1 MENSTSDQ
9 ARTNHDRTKVALI
22 FGGQSP
28 EHGVSCLTAASVLQ
42 AMESSRFDVVAVGIT
57 KRGRWTQVPLDVV
70 VNYAVVDGIVP
81 EVADGDRDAV
91 WMLGASGC
99 EVASRD
105 GESLVD
111 VHGVDVAFALL
122 HGPYGEDG
130 TIQGL
135 FEMMGI
141 RYVGS
146 GVAASAIGMDKH
158 HMKVAFEAAGLP
170 VWPYV
175 VATAQRW
182 QDERES
188 VVDEVSE
195 LQFPV
200 FVKPCRGGSSL
211 GITRVTDIT
220 GLAAAVLDA
229 QAHDPKVIIEQGFVG
244 ARELECAVLAN
255 PGASDGC
262 DASTI
267 GEVRVLVKDGFYDF
281 EAKYIADDQAALD
294 IPAVIPIEL
303 SGEIQDVAKKAF
315 KAVGAEGLARV
326 DVFATT
332 DGEVWVNEI
341 NTMPGFTEI
350 SMFPKLMQHDGM
362 TYAHLVAMLI
372 ELAMTR
378 NVGLR

>member
-1 MENSTSDQ
+1 MENSTSGQ
-9 ARTNHDRTKVALI
+9 RPPRNRTRVALI

-28 EHGVSCLTAASVLQ
+28 EHGVSCLTAASVLK
-42 AMESSRFDVVAVGIT
+42 AMDVSRFDVVAVGIT
-57 KRGRWTQVPLDVV
+57 RRGRWTQVPLNVV
-70 VNYAVVDGIVP
+70 AGYCVTDGQVP
-81 EVADGDRDAV
+81 EVTDGERDAV

-105 GESLVD
+105 GASLVD

-182 QDERES
+182 ADERER
-188 VVDEVSE
+188 VVEEVSQ

-211 GITRVTDIT
+211 GITRVTDVSE
-220 GLAAAVLDA
+220 LEAAVAAAQV
-229 QAHDPKVIIEQGFVG
+229 HDPKVIVEQGFVG

-255 PGASDGC
+255 PEAALRC

-267 GEVRVLVKDGFYDF
+267 GEIRVLVKDGFYDF

-294 IPAVIPIEL
+294 IPADIPVEL
-303 SGEIQDVAKKAF
+303 SERIQDVAKQAF
-315 KAVGAEGLARV
+315 AAVGAEGLARV
-326 DVFATT
+326 DVFATE
-332 DGEVWVNEI
+332 DGQVWLNEI

-350 SMFPKLMQHDGM
+350 SMFPKLKQHDGM
-362 TYAHLVAMLI
+362 TYADLVAALI
-372 ELAMTR
+372 ESALTR
-378 NVGLR
+378 PVGLR

>member
-1 MENSTSDQ
+1 MTESTSRPRD
-9 ARTNHDRTKVALI
+9 AHEGRTRVALI

-42 AMESSRFDVVAVGIT
+42 AMDSSRFDVVAVGIT
-57 KRGRWTQVPLDVV
+57 RSGRWTQVPLEVV
-70 VNYAVVDGIVP
+70 ANYSVVDGQVP
-81 EVADGDRDAV
+81 EVAEGDHDAV

-158 HMKVAFEAAGLP
+158 HMKVAFESAGLP

-175 VATAQRW
+175 VATPQRW
-182 QDERES
+182 QDEREA
-188 VVDEVSE
+188 VLGEVSE
-195 LQFPV
+195 LAFPV

-211 GITRVTDIT
+211 GITRVTDIS
-220 GLAAAVLDA
+220 GLEAAVAEA
-229 QAHDPKVIIEQGFVG
+229 QKHDPKVIIEQGFVD

-255 PGASDGC
+255 PEAPGRC

-267 GEVRVLVKDGFYDF
+267 GEIRVLAKDGFYDF

-294 IPAVIPIEL
+294 IAATIPDQL
-303 SGEIQDVAKKAF
+303 SARIQTVAKQAF
-315 KAVGAEGLARV
+315 HAVGAEGLARV
-326 DVFATT
+326 DVFATR
-332 DGEVWVNEI
+332 DGEVWLNEI

-350 SMFPKLMQHDGM
+350 SMFPKLMQYDGM
-362 TYAHLVAMLI
+362 TYPDLVATLI
-372 ELAMTR
+372 DLAMTR
-378 NVGLR
+378 PGGLR

>member
-1 MENSTSDQ
+1 MADQ
-9 ARTNHDRTKVALI
+9 ARTRVALI
-22 FGGQSP
+22 FGGESP

-42 AMESSRFDVVAVGIT
+42 AIDQDSFDVVGVGIT
-57 KRGRWTQVPLDVV
+57 RHGRWTQVPLDVV
-70 VNYAVVDGIVP
+70 ANYRIIDGQVP
-81 EVADGDRDAV
+81 EVADGDHDAV
-91 WMLGASGC
+91 WMVGASGC

-105 GESLVD
+105 GHALVD
-111 VHGVDVAFALL
+111 IRGVDVAFALL
-122 HGPYGEDG
+122 HGPFGEDG

-182 QDERES
+182 EQDRDG
-188 VVDEVSE
+188 VVADVAG

-200 FVKPCRGGSSL
+200 FVKPSRGGSSL
-211 GITRVTDIT
+211 GITRVTDIS
-220 GLAAAVLDA
+220 GLTDAMTAA

-255 PGASDGC
+255 PDVAGGC
-262 DASTI
+262 DASAV
-267 GEVRVLVKDGFYDF
+267 GEVRVLAKDGFYDF

-294 IPAVIPIEL
+294 IPADIPAAL
-303 SGEIQDVAKKAF
+303 TREIQIVAKRAF
-315 KAVGAEGLARV
+315 NAVGAEGLARV
-326 DVFATT
+326 DVFAAQS
-332 DGEVWVNEI
+332 GEVWINEI

-350 SMFPKLMQHDGM
+350 SMYPKLIQHSGM
-362 TYAHLVAMLI
+362 TYPELVARLI
-372 ELAMTR
+372 ELALLR
-378 NVGLR
+378 PVGLR

>member
-1 MENSTSDQ
+1 MENSTADQ
-9 ARTNHDRTKVALI
+9 ARTRVALI
-22 FGGQSP
+22 FGGESP

-42 AMESSRFDVVAVGIT
+42 AIDQDTFDVVGVGIT
-57 KRGRWTQVPLDVV
+57 RRGRWTQVPLDVIAD
-70 VNYAVVDGIVP
+70 YRIVDGQVP
-81 EVADGDRDAV
+81 EVADGHHDAV
-91 WMLGASGC
+91 WMVGASGC

-105 GESLVD
+105 GHGLVD
-111 VHGVDVAFALL
+111 IHGVDVAFALL
-122 HGPYGEDG
+122 HGPFGEDG

-182 QDERES
+182 DQDREA
-188 VVDEVSE
+188 VVAEVSALE
-195 LQFPV
+195 FPV

-220 GLAAAVLDA
+220 GLSEAVHAA

-255 PGASDGC
+255 PDVDGGC
-262 DASTI
+262 DASAV
-267 GEVRVLVKDGFYDF
+267 GEVRVLAEDGFYSFD
-281 EAKYIADDQAALD
+281 AKYIADDQAALD
-294 IPAVIPIEL
+294 IPADIPAVL
-303 SGEIQDVAKKAF
+303 MREIQIVAKRAF
-315 KAVGAEGLARV
+315 NAIGAEGLARV
-326 DVFATT
+326 DVFAARN
-332 DGEVWVNEI
+332 GEVWINEI

-350 SMFPKLMQHDGM
+350 SMYPKLVQHSGM
-362 TYAHLVAMLI
+362 TYAQLVGRLI
-372 ELAMTR
+372 ELALQRT
-378 NVGLR
+378 VGLR

>member
-1 MENSTSDQ
+1 MKTSTTDQ
-9 ARTNHDRTKVALI
+9 ARATQERTRVALI

-42 AMESSRFDVVAVGIT
+42 AIDSSRFDVVAVGIT
-57 KRGRWTQVPLDVV
+57 RRGRWTQVPLSVV
-70 VNYAVVDGIVP
+70 TSYAVVDGIVP

-99 EVASRD
+99 EVASRE

-175 VATAQRW
+175 VATAARW
-182 QDERES
+182 ANERAS
-188 VVDEVSE
+188 VVDEVSA
-195 LQFPV
+195 LQLPV

-211 GITRVTDIT
+211 GITRVTDLSEL
-220 GLAAAVLDA
+220 GKAMAAA

-255 PGASDGC
+255 PGAAGGC

-294 IPAVIPIEL
+294 IPAVIDDEL
-303 SGEIQDVAKKAF
+303 STQIQSIAKEAF
-315 KAVGAEGLARV
+315 NAVGAEGLARV
-326 DVFATT
+326 DVFATD
-332 DGEVWVNEI
+332 DGGVWVNEI

-350 SMFPKLMQHDGM
+350 SMFPKLMRHDGM
-362 TYAHLVAMLI
+362 TYPDLVATLI

-378 NVGLR
+378 PVGLR

>member
-1 MENSTSDQ
+1 MDTSTTDERSPDP
-9 ARTNHDRTKVALI
+9 ARTKVALI

-28 EHGVSCLTAASVLQ
+28 EHGVSCLTAASVLT
-42 AMESSRFDVVAVGIT
+42 AMDASRFDVVAVGIT
-57 KRGRWTQVPLDVV
+57 TRGRWTQVPLETVA
-70 VNYAVVDGIVP
+70 NYRVVDGRVP
-81 EVADGDRDAV
+81 EVADGDHDDV
-91 WMLGASGC
+91 WMLGDSGC

-105 GESLVD
+105 GGSLVD

-122 HGPYGEDG
+122 HGPFGEDG

-182 QDERES
+182 DSEPDAIRA
-188 VVDEVSE
+188 EVAA

-211 GITRVTDIT
+211 GITRVTEMS
-220 GLAAAVLDA
+220 GLAAAMEQA

-255 PGASDGC
+255 PDSPGGC
-262 DASTI
+262 DASSI

-281 EAKYIADDQAALD
+281 EAKYIAGDQAALD
-294 IPAVIPIEL
+294 IPANIPEEL
-303 SGEIQDVAKKAF
+303 SARIQQVATGAF
-315 KAVGAEGLARV
+315 NAVGAEGLARV
-326 DVFATT
+326 DVFATEE
-332 DGEVWVNEI
+332 GEVWVNEI

-362 TYAHLVAMLI
+362 TYPDLVATLI

-378 NVGLR
+378 RVGLR

>member
-1 MENSTSDQ
+1 MENSTTDQ
-9 ARTNHDRTKVALI
+9 DRTRVALI

-28 EHGVSCLTAASVLQ
+28 EHGVSCLTAASVLH
-42 AMESSRFDVVAVGIT
+42 AIEASHFDVVAVGIT
-57 KRGRWTQVPLDVV
+57 KQGRWTQVPLKVVAKYSV
-70 VNYAVVDGIVP
+70 VNGQVP

-91 WMLGASGC
+91 WLLGASGC

-105 GESLVD
+105 GELLVD
-111 VHGVDVAFALL
+111 IHGVDVAFALL

-158 HMKVAFEAAGLP
+158 HMKVAFEAEGLP

-182 QDERES
+182 REERET
-188 VVDEVSE
+188 VTQEVSE

-211 GITRVTDIT
+211 GITRVTDIS
-220 GLAAAVLDA
+220 GLEAAMADA

-255 PGASDGC
+255 PEAPDGC

-267 GEVRVLVKDGFYDF
+267 GEVRVLAKDGFYDF

-294 IPAVIPIEL
+294 IPAVIPHAL
-303 SGEIQDVAKKAF
+303 SGRIQDVAKLAF

-326 DVFATT
+326 DVFATAE
-332 DGEVWVNEI
+332 GEVWVNEI

-362 TYAHLVAMLI
+362 TYADLVATLI
-372 ELAMTR
+372 ELAITR
-378 NVGLR
+378 PVGLR

>member
-1 MENSTSDQ
+1 MENQTSNHT
-9 ARTNHDRTKVALI
+9 RTSHTRIRVALI

-42 AMESSRFDVVAVGIT
+42 AMDTSRFDVVAVGIT
-57 KRGRWTQVPLDVV
+57 RGGRWTQVPLQVV
-70 VNYAVVDGIVP
+70 ANYKVVDGAVP
-81 EVADGDRDAV
+81 EVSDGDHDAV

-105 GESLVD
+105 GETLVD

-122 HGPYGEDG
+122 HGPFGEDG

-182 QDERES
+182 QDERGA
-188 VVDEVSE
+188 VTDEVSN

-211 GITRVTDIT
+211 GITRVMDIS
-220 GLAAAVLDA
+220 GLDAAMAEA

-255 PGASDGC
+255 PESPEGC

-267 GEVRVLVKDGFYDF
+267 GEIRVLNEDGFYDF

-294 IPAVIPIEL
+294 IPAVIPSEL
-303 SGEIQDVAKKAF
+303 SGRIQTVAKQAF
-315 KAVGAEGLARV
+315 TAVGAEGLARV
-326 DVFATT
+326 DVFATV

-362 TYAHLVAMLI
+362 TYADLVATLV

-378 NVGLR
+378 PVGLR